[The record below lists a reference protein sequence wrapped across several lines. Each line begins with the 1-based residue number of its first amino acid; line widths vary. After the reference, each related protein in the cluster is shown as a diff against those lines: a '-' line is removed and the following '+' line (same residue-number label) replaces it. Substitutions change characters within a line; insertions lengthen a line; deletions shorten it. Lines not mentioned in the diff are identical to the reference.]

1 LDYIPVSVIDF
12 GGISPLAKDHS
23 ISSAE
28 GMAAANLIDD
38 AAAQC
43 KGHIVVVTVGD
54 RVAAGTR
61 VGGQE
66 ID

>member
-1 LDYIPVSVIDF
+1 LDYIPVGVIDF

-28 GMAAANLIDD
+28 RMAAANLIDD

-43 KGHIVVVTVGD
+43 KGHIVVTVGD
-54 RVAAGTR
+54 RVAAGTS